1 MKGTVPFIYGNSGS
15 FELRPFAISWVFN
28 EQSVNPTPF
37 EQLDRKFQTFDKVF
51 DNLNRKTFVNVHIAH
66 IFWFRYIL
74 RILTFL
80 T

>member
-1 MKGTVPFIYGNSGS
+1 MKDTVPFMYGNSGS
-15 FELRPFAISWVFN
+15 FKLSPFAISWVFN
-28 EQSVNPTPF
+28 EQFVSPTPL
-37 EQLDRKFQTFDKVF
+37 EQLHRTFQTVDKVF